1 VTRVFTVEEANRT
14 LPLVSRIVEDIVRDY
29 ARWKEKVD
37 AFEVEVARAPRGETG
52 SEAVRLEQEAL
63 VLAAEIER
71 CVGELAEL
79 GIEFK
84 GFDIGLVDF
93 PGEREG
99 RPVYLCWRLG
109 EAQVEYWHDLE
120 TGFAGRQP
128 LHAVAG
134 AGAGDQGDGGG
145 GR

>member
-1 VTRVFTVEEANRT
+1 MTRVFTVEEANRT

-37 AFEVEVARAPRGETG
+37 AFEVEVARTPRGETG
-52 SEAVRLEQEAL
+52 SEALRLEQEAQ

-71 CVGELAEL
+71 CVGELSEL

-93 PGEREG
+93 PGERDG

-109 EAQVEYWHDLE
+109 EAQVDYWHDAE

-128 LHAVAG
+128 LHAATESAG
-134 AGAGDQGDGGG
+134 ADQGDGGG
-145 GR
+145 SE